1 MKYAIV
7 TLMATFVAASAIAQG
22 TVNFA
27 NNTSTPLIDG
37 RTGQPTQTTDEF
49 TIGLWW
55 GPVGGELTQAV
66 NADTDQVATAENRG
80 APPPVLA
87 GQFNGGKPLKIK
99 GAAESAQIAF
109 EVRVWDTATGEAM
122 FGSGAG
128 TVMTGGGT
136 APAGNLFGAGEGQIG
151 SITIEV
157 VPEPTSFA
165 LAGLGAAA
173 LMIFRRRK

>member
-7 TLMATFVAASAIAQG
+7 TLMATFVAASAVAQG

-37 RTGQPTQTTDEF
+37 RTGEPTQTTGEF

-55 GPVGGELTQAV
+55 GPVGGELAQALKDG
-66 NADTDQVATAENRG
+66 NPALAENRG

-87 GQFNGGKPLKIK
+87 GQFNGGKPLAID
-99 GAAESAQIAF
+99 GAPVGQEIAF

-136 APAGNLFGAGEGQIG
+136 VPAGNLFGANPGQIG